1 MLRIITQGF
10 ALFFFIHT
18 FSVFLFVLIEAIFS
32 FVNTE
37 RDKLRDVNAILSRP
51 LSSHK
56 RIALSCMQGFW
67 WQFESFIPFTSDVF
81 TRDLFC
87 LANLKKNPSVN
98 RVSVY
103 GDLVPHW
110 QSKGNLIKGEKAE
123 AHDAMRAE
131 SQLSDIHTHLMIK
144 ENI

>member
-1 MLRIITQGF
+1 MLSYLVHLAVIRELPSLECKVFGDDSDRLYHLRATYLHEIF
-10 ALFFFIHT
+10 A
-18 FSVFLFVLIEAIFS
+18 
-32 FVNTE
+32 
-37 RDKLRDVNAILSRP
+37 
-51 LSSHK
+51 
-56 RIALSCMQGFW
+56 
-67 WQFESFIPFTSDVF
+67 
-81 TRDLFC
+81 FC
-87 LANLKKNPSVN
+87 LANLKKNLSVN
-98 RVSVY
+98 CVSVY